1 MKKLPG
7 MQGRFKCLRGRFKCL
22 QTELMAGRIVGC
34 RGPHSSRPLML
45 ELLVEAWA
53 KKGKQ
58 ISRYSVY
65 LLE

>member
-1 MKKLPG
+1 
-7 MQGRFKCLRGRFKCL
+7 MQGKFKCLR
-22 QTELMAGRIVGC
+22 QMELMAGRIVGS
-34 RGPHSSRPLML
+34 RGPHSWRTLML
-45 ELLVEAWA
+45 ELLVEDWA